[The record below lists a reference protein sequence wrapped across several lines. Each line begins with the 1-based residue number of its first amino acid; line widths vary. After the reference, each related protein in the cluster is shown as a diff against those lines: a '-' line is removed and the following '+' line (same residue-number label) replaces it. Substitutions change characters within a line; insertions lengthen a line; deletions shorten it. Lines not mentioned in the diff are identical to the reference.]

1 MVSFTDDH
9 TRVATVYFMKHKS
22 GVVDK
27 FSEFHGRLRSGK
39 YDGRMKRYLREHQIH
54 HDITDPHT
62 PEQNG
67 VAERLNRT
75 IIEKARAMVAHAGL
89 HKKYWAEGVN
99 TALYIY
105 NRVASSALRF
115 KMSPYQAWYG
125 RTPDLCHLHVF
136 VCLAYAHV
144 VTHAGSWMTSQRS
157 YDLLVSVMVREAI
170 IC

>member
-1 MVSFTDDH
+1 ME
-9 TRVATVYFMKHKS
+9 RCK
-22 GVVDK
+22 
-27 FSEFHGRLRSGK
+27 
-39 YDGRMKRYLREHQIH
+39 HQIH
-54 HDITDPHT
+54 HEITDPHT

-105 NRVASSALRF
+105 NHVASSALSF

-125 RTPDLCHLHVF
+125 RTPDLSHLRVF
-136 VCLAYAHV
+136 GCLAYAHV
-144 VTHAGSWMTSQRS
+144 VTQRRKLDDKSQKLR
-157 YDLLVSVMVREAI
+157 LVGFSHGK
-170 IC
+170 